1 MLTLVYHKANDV
13 GTIVIAGVPVVIA
26 GLQVVIAGYKLLS
39 LVYHKANDVDT
50 LRWLTQC

>member
-1 MLTLVYHKANDV
+1 MNDV

-39 LVYHKANDVDT
+39 LMYHKANDVDT
-50 LRWLTQC
+50 LSWFTQC